1 MGPAQL
7 SLSLELPDEVSRT
20 LRPWPIASLTVP
32 EFSNPDTAIPLI
44 IICICLVLMVST
56 WVITRGR
63 RVAKQ
68 QAADAAA
75 TVPEP
80 IVGKT
85 QVTQAQLGAWH
96 RSHGAAVKHWI
107 ENHERVLKQVSDGGM
122 AIDLSADLTAGH
134 EQLGPEIDTAIA
146 NHPAPQM
153 RAQLSALVLAS
164 RNTIDSLR
172 RSSWTNAEKEHLAYL
187 EYRDTWLDRLRQF
200 TTAESQVQ
208 ELRSMGSSDGTGG
221 LLNGKDTPPG

>member
-1 MGPAQL
+1 ML
-7 SLSLELPDEVSRT
+7 
-20 LRPWPIASLTVP
+20 VP

-44 IICICLVLMVST
+44 IIGVCLMLMLTT
-56 WVITRGR
+56 WAFTRGR
-63 RVAKQ
+63 KST
-68 QAADAAA
+68 QAPAVERSTPA
-75 TVPEP
+75 P
-80 IVGKT
+80 IVGQT
-85 QVTQAQLGAWH
+85 QVTQAQLGIWH
-96 RSHGAAVKHWI
+96 RAHGDAVKAWI

-122 AIDLSADLTAGH
+122 AIDLNADLTAGH
-134 EQLGPEIDTAIA
+134 ERLGPAIDDAIA

-172 RSSWTNAEKEHLAYL
+172 RSNWTNAEKEHIAYL

-208 ELRSMGSSDGTGG
+208 ELRSMGATATVPGWLDREDS
-221 LLNGKDTPPG
+221 PPG